1 MSINLKS
8 KLGIF
13 IKSMIIVFMLIV
25 VGVMPTK
32 LVSAKVIKN
41 DKTGIPDK
49 ALYQAILFET
59 GKNSN
64 QKITEKDLE
73 NVYSIGD
80 YFIEKNE
87 NRKIKSLKGIE
98 KCKKLFSLE
107 IPICGLKNLKG
118 IEKCKNLEFLTI
130 RNGNLEAVNNLAQL
144 SKLQKITMKNVKVKD
159 WNGLGMLR
167 QITNLEIYK
176 GNLKNLKQ
184 IKKLGK
190 IEYITIKKTKI
201 TNVKGIEKLKN
212 LKGMYFADN
221 KLKKLSGIQNFKKL
235 EDVDVSNNKLTQLP
249 SMKKLKKF
257 NLEFSSFAGNK
268 LSKKELKK
276 KLPSNVPNWWI
287 DDEAILQK
295 TKKKLEIKNK
305 NKITAS
311 TKSITGMTEKNTK
324 VKLMT
329 LKGEK
334 IKEVKANQKGK
345 FKLNGLDLKQYQGKQ
360 LKIVVCK
367 RLHDYIN
374 GEGGDYI
381 LKTIKFKVKK
391 QIFYYK

>member
-1 MSINLKS
+1 
-8 KLGIF
+8 
-13 IKSMIIVFMLIV
+13 
-25 VGVMPTK
+25 
-32 LVSAKVIKN
+32 
-41 DKTGIPDK
+41 
-49 ALYQAILFET
+49 
-59 GKNSN
+59 
-64 QKITEKDLE
+64 
-73 NVYSIGD
+73 
-80 YFIEKNE
+80 
-87 NRKIKSLKGIE
+87 
-98 KCKKLFSLE
+98 
-107 IPICGLKNLKG
+107 
-118 IEKCKNLEFLTI
+118 
-130 RNGNLEAVNNLAQL
+130 
-144 SKLQKITMKNVKVKD
+144 
-159 WNGLGMLR
+159 
-167 QITNLEIYK
+167 
-176 GNLKNLKQ
+176 
-184 IKKLGK
+184 
-190 IEYITIKKTKI
+190 
-201 TNVKGIEKLKN
+201 
-212 LKGMYFADN
+212 MYFADN
-221 KLKKLSGIQNFKKL
+221 KLKNLSGIQNLKKL

-311 TKSITGMTEKNTK
+311 TKSIKGMTEKNTK

-391 QIFYYK
+391 